1 MNPQAAIRLSRSQFL
16 TPLGRTHMTREEMRE
31 KIADIFAK
39 AEYGFP
45 FREIIG
51 HSRTRMLN
59 SADAAIAIIRG
70 ETLEESARVA
80 ETPVETMCCNNP
92 LWNGNPEDQPECCG
106 KPEYRWGDPGEIA
119 AAIRALKDKP

>member
-1 MNPQAAIRLSRSQFL
+1 
-16 TPLGRTHMTREEMRE
+16 MTREEMRE

-70 ETLEESARVA
+70 ETLEEAANAV
-80 ETPVETMCCNNP
+80 
-92 LWNGNPEDQPECCG
+92 GNL
-106 KPEYRWGDPGEIA
+106 RWQEVDPFDGRTLGHA
-119 AAIRALKDKP
+119 VVVIRALKDKP